1 MLLGD
6 PPGLYELAKLS
17 MPPISIVGVVMVAP
31 AETVSKVSSDLLT
44 VVVLLMAVSNYV
56 LAGIDRSR
64 RRGRLQLADG
74 MLLCIPRGF

>member
-1 MLLGD
+1 
-6 PPGLYELAKLS
+6 
-17 MPPISIVGVVMVAP
+17 MVAP